1 MLFVLE
7 IFGWVILMIITIA
20 LYVLAGVVVI
30 IAGMVA
36 CRLLWHIFKP
46 VFEYLRK
53 NICQPLGDY
62 YYERKER
69 ERRKEAK
76 KMNKGR
82 KYYEDYSGFR

>member
-30 IAGMVA
+30 IAGMVV

-53 NICQPLGDY
+53 NIHLNAPRLRTD
-62 YYERKER
+62 RK
-69 ERRKEAK
+69 K
-76 KMNKGR
+76 KLEF
-82 KYYEDYSGFR
+82 YEDYSRFR